1 MQQTATSHTLADAGG
16 GMLVDGSVRTKRRTF
31 MDADIGDDMAPPRFM
46 DRSQLPL
53 SSADTLWPAATAD
66 AAIPHTVM
74 RKVVAALML
83 AGALPMM
90 SSVAISET
98 AARSSTIAAMQ
109 QLMSSVAPSLVAE
122 AFSRLLQQPA
132 YTTQDSAE
140 IAAAL
145 LVMLRFNVV
154 NIRLLQAPHTL
165 RTPLHWAAYGGYTAA
180 ADMCIA
186 NGVDIDALD
195 AYGHS
200 PLDFANASLARASGT
215 GISMSAWLEARGA
228 RRSDRS
234 VEMAAI

>member
-16 GMLVDGSVRTKRRTF
+16 GMLVDSVFRTKRRTF

-53 SSADTLWPAATAD
+53 TSADTLWPPATAD
-66 AAIPHTVM
+66 VSIPHTVM

-98 AARSSTIAAMQ
+98 AARSGTVGAMQ
-109 QLMSSVAPSLVAE
+109 QLMSSLAPSLVAE
-122 AFSRLLQQPA
+122 AFARLLQQPA

-145 LVMLRFNVV
+145 LVMLRFNLV

-186 NGVDIDALD
+186 NGVDIDAPD

-228 RRSDRS
+228 RRSGRT